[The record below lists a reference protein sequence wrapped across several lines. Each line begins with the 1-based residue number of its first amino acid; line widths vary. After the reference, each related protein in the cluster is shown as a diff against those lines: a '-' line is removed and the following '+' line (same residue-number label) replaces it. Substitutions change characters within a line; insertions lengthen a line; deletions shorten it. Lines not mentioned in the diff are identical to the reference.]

1 MIANLFTW
9 NLPSGSRQQ
18 AGHRGI
24 QTAPGGDGQGGS
36 LVMEGCEVSG
46 RIEHMVSP
54 ECGREIWPAVGELYL
69 SGALRTLR

>member
-1 MIANLFTW
+1 
-9 NLPSGSRQQ
+9 
-18 AGHRGI
+18 
-24 QTAPGGDGQGGS
+24 
-36 LVMEGCEVSG
+36 VMEGCEVSG